1 MVRVVSRLFPGLC
14 LIAVLVAAAGC
25 GGESVKIVP
34 AEGVLKIGGR
44 PAANVL
50 VQFMPDVRA
59 SSKGPTSTATTDERG
74 VFRLQTQD
82 GTDGAVVGTHMVVLV
97 DLDEERAPQGREAK
111 KGRLDGK
118 YNAPTASNLTATV
131 SEGGGTIT
139 IDVPASR

>member
-1 MVRVVSRLFPGLC
+1 MVRFVSRLLPGLC
-14 LIAVLVAAAGC
+14 LTVVFVTAAGC

-59 SSKGPTSTATTDERG
+59 NGRGPTSTATTDEQG
-74 VFRLQTQD
+74 VFRLTTQD
-82 GTDGAVVGTHMVVLV
+82 GKDGAVVGTHMVVLV
-97 DLDEERAPQGREAK
+97 DLDEERVAQGQVAK

-118 YNAPTASNLTATV
+118 YAAPTASNLTATV
-131 SEGGGTIT
+131 SEGGGAIT
-139 IDVPASR
+139 IDVPALK